1 MRAVIVREFGAPE
14 LLELADVPTPE
25 PGPGQVRIKVAAAA
39 VNPVDLQTRAGRLP
53 IEQLPVGLGWDVA
66 GVIDS
71 VGPSVQ
77 GLPVQGL
84 SVQGFAVGD
93 AVVGLD
99 DRLVKDLGPYAD
111 YHVLAAD
118 AVAAAPRTVDAV
130 AASTL
135 PLNAVTAAQALELAD
150 LAPEQTLLVT
160 GAAGAVGGYAVEL
173 AAARGWHVVAIAS
186 PSDEATVRGFG
197 ARTFLPRPA
206 RVDDLAA
213 AVRSVFPDGVDAV
226 LDTTYQPA
234 AVLGAVRD
242 GGGYVNIAPAL
253 GPVASERGIRILD
266 QWVHHDGA
274 RLAELVELVD
284 AGRLTLRVAETF
296 PLTEAAAAHELAGK
310 GGLRGRVVLVP

>member
-1 MRAVIVREFGAPE
+1 MRAVIVREFGGPE
-14 LLELADVPTPE
+14 ALELADVPTPE

-39 VNPVDLQTRAGRLP
+39 VNPVDLSTRAGHLP
-53 IEQLPVGLGWDVA
+53 IDSQPLGLGWDVA
-66 GVIDS
+66 GAIDA
-71 VGPSVQ
+71 VGPSVH
-77 GLPVQGL
+77 
-84 SVQGFAVGD
+84 GFAVGD

-99 DRLVKDLGPYAD
+99 DRLVKELGSYAD
-111 YHVLAAD
+111 YHVIAAD

-135 PLNAVTAAQALELAD
+135 PLNAVTAAQALDLAD

-173 AAARGWHVVAIAS
+173 AAARGWHVVAIAN
-186 PSDEATVRGFG
+186 PSDEATVRSFG
-197 ARTFLPRPA
+197 ARTFLPRTSRPDE
-206 RVDDLAA
+206 VTA

-234 AVLGAVRD
+234 AVLGTVRD
-242 GGGYVNIAPAL
+242 GGGYVNIAPVL
-253 GPVASERGIRILD
+253 GPLASERGIRILD
-266 QWVHHDGA
+266 QLVHYDGA

-284 AGRLTLRVAETF
+284 AGRLTVRVAETF
-296 PLTEAAAAHELAGK
+296 SLTEVAAAHELAGK